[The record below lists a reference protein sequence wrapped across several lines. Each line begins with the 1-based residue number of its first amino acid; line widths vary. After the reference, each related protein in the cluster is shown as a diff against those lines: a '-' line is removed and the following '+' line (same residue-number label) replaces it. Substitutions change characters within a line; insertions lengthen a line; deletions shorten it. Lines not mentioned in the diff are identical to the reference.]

1 MGFSSDYRPRTAAA
15 PSGNAPIIGN
25 RQQKPRSGGSALVY
39 VSNLKYQVT
48 EQELLDFF
56 KQNKFDPVRARLLY
70 DNEGNSKGYG
80 FVELQSDGEAQEAI
94 SGLNNESF
102 QGRQIN
108 VSLKN

>member
-1 MGFSSDYRPRTAAA
+1 M
-15 PSGNAPIIGN
+15 
-25 RQQKPRSGGSALVY
+25 
-39 VSNLKYQVT
+39 SNLKYQVT